1 MNITPDATI
10 YWQYGFIKINT
21 TLIMTWVTMLILAIC
36 SWLITRGLGTN
47 YNLARWRNLLEILV
61 IFVLKQIEE
70 VGLKKPEKYLSLLAT
85 LFLFLAS
92 SAFLS
97 VVPGYVPATASLST
111 TAALAACVFFAVHF
125 YGISERGLL
134 GYLKRYI
141 QPNILMLPFN
151 IITDLSRTLALAVR
165 LFGNMSSGTMII
177 GIILLVAPLVFPV
190 ALQLLGLLT
199 GFVQSYIFTVLAM
212 VYIAAGVSGKDA

>member
-1 MNITPDATI
+1 MSITPDATI
-10 YWQYGFIKINT
+10 YWQYGFVKINL
-21 TLIMTWVTMLILAIC
+21 TLIMTWLTMFILAAG
-36 SWLITRGLGTN
+36 SWLITREMSTN
-47 YNLARWRNLLEILV
+47 YKMIKWRNLLEILI
-61 IFVLKQIEE
+61 IFVLKQIQE
-70 VGLKKPEKYLSLLAT
+70 VGLKKPEKYLSLLVT

-97 VVPGYVPATASLST
+97 LIPGYVPATASLST
-111 TAALAACVFFAVHF
+111 TAALAICVFSAVHF
-125 YGISERGLL
+125 YGISEKGLL

-165 LFGNMSSGTMII
+165 LFGNMSSGTMVI
-177 GIILLVAPLVFPV
+177 GIILLVAPVVFPV
-190 ALQLLGLLT
+190 AIQLLGLLT

-212 VYIAAGVSGKDA
+212 VYIAAGVSGKDT

>member
-10 YWQYGFIKINT
+10 YWQYGVVKINA
-21 TLIMTWVTMLILAIC
+21 TLIMTWATMVVLAIC
-36 SWLITRGLGTN
+36 SWFITSGLGSN
-47 YNLARWRNLLEILV
+47 YNLARWSNLLEILMV
-61 IFVLKQIEE
+61 FIMKQIQE
-70 VGLKKPEKYLSLLAT
+70 VGLKKPEKYLSLLVT

-92 SAFLS
+92 STFLS
-97 VVPGYVPATASLST
+97 LIPGYVPATASLST
-111 TAALAACVFFAVHF
+111 TAALAICVFFAVHF
-125 YGISERGLL
+125 YGISEKGLL

-165 LFGNMSSGTMII
+165 LFGNMSSGTMVI
-177 GIILLVAPLVFPV
+177 GIILLVAPVIFPV
-190 ALQLLGLLT
+190 AIQLLGLLT